1 MFKFQ
6 GEVFVALFAELK
18 RRNVVR
24 VGIAYAVIGWV
35 LAQIAEF
42 AFENFGAPDW
52 VLKSFIVLLLLG
64 LPLAL
69 FFAWAFEITPDG
81 IKREQDVDRSES
93 VTSQTGRKLDFL
105 IIGVLALALAYFAF
119 DKFAGDQPTTAQD
132 ELQSIAV
139 LPFVNM
145 SDDSDHFA
153 DGLTEEL
160 LNLLAK
166 NQDLKVAGR
175 TSSFAFKGRNE
186 DLIEIGKALRVTKVL
201 EGSVRRSGERV
212 RITAQLINVADGF
225 HIWSDTYDREL
236 ADIFE
241 IQDQV
246 AGAITQALELHL
258 TPEAERLTNN
268 PEAYALYLEAVAF
281 AALQTDGDLSR
292 GIEALDRATALDP
305 QFAKAYELKA
315 LFHWMNAGWYASSEV
330 SRAGVYEAATQALAI
345 DPGSPGANSLA
356 RISHPTDWSW
366 IIELDAMET
375 LVQSDRSV
383 RALDSYAFDLSISGY
398 LTEAEKLHREV
409 LALDPLSSNA
419 WWRLS
424 QVLYAQGRDAEATQA
439 ARKSA
444 ELDPGYLGAGLDTI
458 FRASLA
464 AANDEEAI
472 RVVSPWFDEDWFRR
486 PSIEA
491 YVADMRDPE
500 TGRSALKEWVEYRAA
515 NAEISSD
522 AVWAATHYL
531 AFGYMDLHIEAI
543 DSYGSPTPGWSD
555 VGILENWGVF
565 LPVTGYRKTQHFLDR
580 AEGSGL
586 IELWEHRGPPD
597 YCSKDSGEW
606 VCE

>member
-1 MFKFQ
+1 MSFI
-6 GEVFVALFAELK
+6 GELK

-24 VGIAYAVIGWV
+24 VGLAYALIGWV

-52 VLKSFIVLLLLG
+52 VLKSFVVLLLLG

-69 FFAWAFEITPDG
+69 FFAWAFEITPEG
-81 IKREQDVDRSES
+81 IKREKDVDRSQS
-93 VTSQTGRKLDFL
+93 ITPQTGRKLDFL
-105 IIGVLALALAYFAF
+105 IIGVLAIALAYFAF
-119 DKFAGDQPTTAQD
+119 DKFAGDQPTIASD
-132 ELQSIAV
+132 EVQSIAV
-139 LPFVNM
+139 LAFANM

-186 DLIEIGKALRVTKVL
+186 DLREIGEALGVSKVL
-201 EGSVRRSGERV
+201 EGSVRRSGERIRV
-212 RITAQLINVADGF
+212 TAQLINVADGF

-258 TPEAERLTNN
+258 TPEAKRLTNN

-281 AALQTDGDLSR
+281 AAIQNDRDILR

-305 QFAKAYELKA
+305 QFAKAYEFKA

-330 SRAGVYEAATQALAI
+330 SQASAYEAATKALAI
-345 DPGSPGANSLA
+345 DPSLPGAISLA
-356 RISHPTDWSW
+356 KTAHPTDSTWT
-366 IIELDAMET
+366 IEFDALET
-375 LVQSDRSV
+375 LVQSNRNV
-383 RALDSYAFDLSISGY
+383 LALDTYAYNLTVSGY
-398 LTEAEKLHREV
+398 LTDAENVHREV
-409 LALDPLSSNA
+409 LALDPLSGNA

-424 QVLYAQGRDAEATQA
+424 EVLYAQGRDAEAHQA

-444 ELDPGYLGAGLDTI
+444 ELDPGDYSAGVDTI
-458 FRASLA
+458 FMASLA
-464 AANDEEAI
+464 AGNDEEAI
-472 RVVSPWFDEDWFRR
+472 RIVTPWFDEDWFRR

-491 YVADMRDPE
+491 FIADMRDAE

-515 NAEISSD
+515 ISSESFAD
-522 AVWAATHYL
+522 AAFAKAYYL
-531 AFGYMDLHIEAI
+531 VFGYMDLYIEAI
-543 DSYGSPTPGWSD
+543 DSYGPPSTAWSD
-555 VGILENWGVF
+555 VEIPEAWGVY

-580 AEGSGL
+580 AEGLGL

>member
-1 MFKFQ
+1 MSFL
-6 GEVFVALFAELK
+6 GELK

-24 VGIAYAVIGWV
+24 VGFAYAVIAWV

-52 VLKSFIVLLLLG
+52 VLKSVVVLLLLG

-69 FFAWAFEITPDG
+69 FFAWAFEMTPEG
-81 IKREQDVDRSES
+81 IKREKDVDRSES
-93 VTSQTGRKLDFL
+93 ITSQTGRKLDFL
-105 IIGVLALALAYFAF
+105 IIGVLAIALAYFAF
-119 DKFAGDQPTTAQD
+119 DKFAGVGPTATTD
-132 ELQSIAV
+132 EVQSIAV
-139 LPFVNM
+139 LPFANM

-186 DLIEIGKALRVTKVL
+186 DLREIGEALGVAKVL
-201 EGSVRRSGERV
+201 EGSVRRSGERIRV
-212 RITAQLINVADGF
+212 TAQLINVADGF

-258 TPEAERLTNN
+258 TPEAKRLTNN

-281 AALQTDGDLSR
+281 AALQNDGDLPK

-315 LFHWMNAGWYASSEV
+315 LFHWMNAGWYAPANV
-330 SRAGVYEAATQALAI
+330 SQAGAYEAATKALAI
-345 DPGSPGANSLA
+345 DSSLPGAISLA
-356 RISHPTDWSW
+356 RTSHPTDWNW

-383 RALDSYAFDLSISGY
+383 RALDTYAYDLAISGY
-398 LTEAEKLHREV
+398 LTEAEKVHREV
-409 LALDPLSSNA
+409 LAIDPLSSNA

-424 QVLYAQGRDAEATQA
+424 EVLNAQERHAEAIQA

-444 ELDPGYLGAGLDTI
+444 ELDPGYFGQGLNTI
-458 FRASLA
+458 FMTSLA
-464 AANDEEAI
+464 AGNDEEAI
-472 RVVSPWFDEDWFRR
+472 RVMTPYFDEDFFRR

-491 YVADMRDPE
+491 FIADMRDPE
-500 TGRSALKEWVEYRAA
+500 TGRSALQEWAEYRKANTDIYADAA
-515 NAEISSD
+515 FAG
-522 AVWAATHYL
+522 AFYL
-531 AFGYMDLHIEAI
+531 AFGHVDLYIEAI
-543 DSYGSPTPGWSD
+543 DSYGSTGTYWAD
-555 VGILENWGVF
+555 VEVLESWGIYV
-565 LPVTGYRKTQHFLDR
+565 PVTGYRKTQYFLDR
-580 AEGSGL
+580 AEASSL
-586 IELWEHRGPPD
+586 MELWEHRGPPD

>member
-1 MFKFQ
+1 MSFI
-6 GEVFVALFAELK
+6 GELT

-52 VLKSFIVLLLLG
+52 VLKSFVVLLLLG

-69 FFAWAFEITPDG
+69 FFAWAFEITPEG
-81 IKREQDVDRSES
+81 IKREKDVDRSES
-93 VTSQTGRKLDFL
+93 ITSQTGRKLDFL
-105 IIGVLALALAYFAF
+105 IIGVLVIALAYFSY
-119 DKFAGDQPTTAQD
+119 DKFAGVGPTTTTD
-132 ELQSIAV
+132 VVQSIAV
-139 LPFVNM
+139 LPFANM

-166 NQDLKVAGR
+166 NQDLKVVGR

-186 DLIEIGKALRVTKVL
+186 DLREIGEALGVAKVL
-201 EGSVRRSGERV
+201 EGSVRRSGERIRV
-212 RITAQLINVADGF
+212 TAQLINVADGF
-225 HIWSDTYDREL
+225 HIWSDTYDKEL

-281 AALQTDGDLSR
+281 AAIQNDRDILR

-305 QFAKAYELKA
+305 QFAKAYEFKA

-330 SRAGVYEAATQALAI
+330 SQASAYEAATKALAI
-345 DPGSPGANSLA
+345 DPSLPGAISLA
-356 RISHPTDWSW
+356 KTAHPTDSTWT
-366 IIELDAMET
+366 IEFDALET
-375 LVQSDRSV
+375 LVQSNRNV
-383 RALDSYAFDLSISGY
+383 LALDTYAYNLTVSGY
-398 LTEAEKLHREV
+398 LTDAENVHREV
-409 LALDPLSSNA
+409 LALDPLSGNA

-424 QVLYAQGRDAEATQA
+424 EVLYAQGRDAEAHQA

-444 ELDPGYLGAGLDTI
+444 ELDPGDYSAGVDTI
-458 FRASLA
+458 FMASLA
-464 AANDEEAI
+464 AGNDEEAI
-472 RVVSPWFDEDWFRR
+472 RIVTPWFDEDWFRR

-491 YVADMRDPE
+491 FIADMRDAE

-515 NAEISSD
+515 ISSESFAD
-522 AVWAATHYL
+522 AAFAKAYYL
-531 AFGYMDLHIEAI
+531 VFGYMDLYIEAI
-543 DSYGSPTPGWSD
+543 DSYGPPSTAWSD
-555 VGILENWGVF
+555 VEIPEAWGVY

>member
-1 MFKFQ
+1 MSFI
-6 GEVFVALFAELK
+6 GELT

-52 VLKSFIVLLLLG
+52 VLKSFVVLLLLG

-69 FFAWAFEITPDG
+69 FFAWAFEITPEG
-81 IKREQDVDRSES
+81 IKREKDVDRSES
-93 VTSQTGRKLDFL
+93 ITPQTGRKLDFL
-105 IIGVLALALAYFAF
+105 IIGVLAVALAYFAF
-119 DKFAGDQPTTAQD
+119 DKFAGVGPMTTTD
-132 ELQSIAV
+132 VVQSIAV
-139 LPFVNM
+139 LPFANM

-186 DLIEIGKALRVTKVL
+186 DLREIGAALGVAKVL
-201 EGSVRRSGERV
+201 EGSVRRSGERIRV
-212 RITAQLINVADGF
+212 TAQLINVADGF
-225 HIWSDTYDREL
+225 HIWSDTYDKEL

-281 AALQTDGDLSR
+281 AALQNDGDLPR

-315 LFHWMNAGWYASSEV
+315 LFHWMNSGWNAPAKVSQAS
-330 SRAGVYEAATQALAI
+330 AYEAATKALAI
-345 DPGSPGANSLA
+345 DPSLPGAISLA
-356 RISHPTDWSW
+356 RTAHPTGRNW

-375 LVQSDRSV
+375 LVQSDRSA
-383 RALDSYAFDLSISGY
+383 RALDTYAYDLTITGY
-398 LTEAEKLHREV
+398 LSEAEKVHREV
-409 LALDPLSSNA
+409 LARDPLSSNA

-424 QVLYAQGRDAEATQA
+424 EVLYAQGRDAKAIQA
-439 ARKSA
+439 GRKSA
-444 ELDPGYLGAGLDTI
+444 ELDSGFSYALDTI
-458 FRASLA
+458 FMASLA
-464 AANDEEAI
+464 AGNDEEAI
-472 RVVSPWFDEDWFRR
+472 RVVTPWFDEDWFRR

-491 YVADMRDPE
+491 FIADMRDPE
-500 TGRSALKEWVEYRAA
+500 TGRSALKEWVEYRTA
-515 NAEISSD
+515 NAEIASD
-522 AVWAATHYL
+522 APYAGVYYL
-531 AFGYMDLHIEAI
+531 VFGYMDLYIEAI
-543 DSYGSPTPGWSD
+543 DSYGPPTTSWSD
-555 VGILENWGVF
+555 VEVPEAWGVY

>member
-1 MFKFQ
+1 MSFL
-6 GEVFVALFAELK
+6 GELK

-24 VGIAYAVIGWV
+24 VGFAYAVIAWV

-52 VLKSFIVLLLLG
+52 VLKSVVVLLLLG

-69 FFAWAFEITPDG
+69 FFAWAFEMTPEG
-81 IKREQDVDRSES
+81 IKREKDVDRSES
-93 VTSQTGRKLDFL
+93 ITSQTGRKLDFL
-105 IIGVLALALAYFAF
+105 IIGVLAIALAYFAF
-119 DKFAGDQPTTAQD
+119 DKFAGVGPTATTD
-132 ELQSIAV
+132 EVQSIAV
-139 LPFVNM
+139 LPFANM

-186 DLIEIGKALRVTKVL
+186 DLREIGEALGVAKVL
-201 EGSVRRSGERV
+201 EGSVRRSGERIRV
-212 RITAQLINVADGF
+212 TAQLINVADGF

-258 TPEAERLTNN
+258 TPEAKRLTNN

-281 AALQTDGDLSR
+281 AALQNDGDLPK

-315 LFHWMNAGWYASSEV
+315 LFHWMNAGWYAPANV
-330 SRAGVYEAATQALAI
+330 SQAGAYEAATKALAI
-345 DPGSPGANSLA
+345 DSSLPGAISLA
-356 RISHPTDWSW
+356 RTSHPTDWNW

-383 RALDSYAFDLSISGY
+383 RALDTYAYDLAISGY
-398 LTEAEKLHREV
+398 LTEAEKVHREV
-409 LALDPLSSNA
+409 LAIDPLSSNA

-424 QVLYAQGRDAEATQA
+424 EVLNAQERHAEAIQA

-444 ELDPGYLGAGLDTI
+444 ELDPGYFGQGLNTI
-458 FRASLA
+458 FMTSLA
-464 AANDEEAI
+464 AGNDEEAI
-472 RVVSPWFDEDWFRR
+472 RVMTPYFDEDFFRR

-491 YVADMRDPE
+491 FIADMRDPE
-500 TGRSALKEWVEYRAA
+500 TGRSALQEWAEYRKANTDIYADAA
-515 NAEISSD
+515 FAG
-522 AVWAATHYL
+522 AFYL
-531 AFGYMDLHIEAI
+531 AFGHVDLYIEAI
-543 DSYGSPTPGWSD
+543 DSYGSTGTYWAD
-555 VGILENWGVF
+555 VEVLESWGIYV
-565 LPVTGYRKTQHFLDR
+565 PVTGYRKTQHFLDR
-580 AEGSGL
+580 AEGSSL

>member
-1 MFKFQ
+1 MSFI
-6 GEVFVALFAELK
+6 GELT

-52 VLKSFIVLLLLG
+52 VLKSFVVLLLLG

-69 FFAWAFEITPDG
+69 FFAWAFEITPEG
-81 IKREQDVDRSES
+81 IKREKDVDRSES
-93 VTSQTGRKLDFL
+93 ITSQTGRKLDFL
-105 IIGVLALALAYFAF
+105 IIGVLVIALAYFSY
-119 DKFAGDQPTTAQD
+119 DKFAGVGPTTTTD
-132 ELQSIAV
+132 VVQSIAV
-139 LPFVNM
+139 LPFANM

-166 NQDLKVAGR
+166 NQDLKVVGR

-186 DLIEIGKALRVTKVL
+186 DLREIGEALGVAKVL
-201 EGSVRRSGERV
+201 EGSVRRSGERIRV
-212 RITAQLINVADGF
+212 TAQLINVADGF
-225 HIWSDTYDREL
+225 HIWSDTYDKEL

-281 AALQTDGDLSR
+281 AAIQNDRDILR

-305 QFAKAYELKA
+305 QFAKAYEFKA

-330 SRAGVYEAATQALAI
+330 SQASAYEAATKALAI
-345 DPGSPGANSLA
+345 DPSLPGAISLA
-356 RISHPTDWSW
+356 KTAHPTDSTWT
-366 IIELDAMET
+366 IEFDALET
-375 LVQSDRSV
+375 LVQSNRNV
-383 RALDSYAFDLSISGY
+383 LALDTYAYNLTVSGY
-398 LTEAEKLHREV
+398 LTDAENVHREV
-409 LALDPLSSNA
+409 LALDPLSGNA

-424 QVLYAQGRDAEATQA
+424 EVLYAQGRDAEAHQA

-444 ELDPGYLGAGLDTI
+444 ELDPGDYSAGVDTI
-458 FRASLA
+458 FMASLA
-464 AANDEEAI
+464 AGNDEEAI
-472 RVVSPWFDEDWFRR
+472 RIVTPWFDEDWFRR

-491 YVADMRDPE
+491 FIADMRDAE

-515 NAEISSD
+515 ISSESFAD
-522 AVWAATHYL
+522 AAFAKAYYL
-531 AFGYMDLHIEAI
+531 VFGYMDLYIEAI
-543 DSYGSPTPGWSD
+543 DSYGPPSTAWSD
-555 VGILENWGVF
+555 VEIPEAWGVY

-580 AEGSGL
+580 AEGLGL

>member
-1 MFKFQ
+1 M
-6 GEVFVALFAELK
+6 V
-18 RRNVVR
+18 
-24 VGIAYAVIGWV
+24 
-35 LAQIAEF
+35 
-42 AFENFGAPDW
+42 
-52 VLKSFIVLLLLG
+52 
-64 LPLAL
+64 
-69 FFAWAFEITPDG
+69 
-81 IKREQDVDRSES
+81 
-93 VTSQTGRKLDFL
+93 
-105 IIGVLALALAYFAF
+105 
-119 DKFAGDQPTTAQD
+119 
-132 ELQSIAV
+132 QSIAV
-139 LPFVNM
+139 LPFANM

-166 NQDLKVAGR
+166 NKDLKVVGR

-186 DLIEIGKALRVTKVL
+186 DLREIGEALGVTKVL
-201 EGSVRRSGERV
+201 EGSVRRSGERIRV
-212 RITAQLINVADGF
+212 TAQLINVADGF

-281 AALQTDGDLSR
+281 AALQNDGDIPR

-315 LFHWMNAGWYASSEV
+315 FFHWMNAGWYVSAEV
-330 SRAGVYEAATQALAI
+330 GRAGVYEAATKALAI
-345 DPGSPGANSLA
+345 DPSLPSATSLA
-356 RISHPTDWSW
+356 KSAHPTDSSW
-366 IIELDAMET
+366 VIELDAMET

-383 RALDSYAFDLSISGY
+383 RALDTYAFDLSISGY
-398 LTEAEKLHREV
+398 LTEAEKVHREV

-424 QVLYAQGRDAEATQA
+424 QVLYAQGRDAEANQA
-439 ARKSA
+439 GRKSA
-444 ELDPGYLGAGLDTI
+444 ELAPGYFSYGLDTI
-458 FRASLA
+458 FMASVA
-464 AANDEEAI
+464 AGNDEEAI
-472 RVVSPWFDEDWFRR
+472 RVVTPYFDENWFRR

-491 YVADMRDPE
+491 FIADMRDPE

-515 NAEISSD
+515 NIVEYFSD
-522 AVWAATHYL
+522 AAFARVYYL
-531 AFGYMDLHIEAI
+531 LFGYMDLYIEAI
-543 DSYGSPTPGWSD
+543 DSYGLRTTYWSD
-555 VGILENWGVF
+555 VEILENWGVF

-606 VCE
+606 VCQ

>member
-1 MFKFQ
+1 MS
-6 GEVFVALFAELK
+6 FVGELK

-24 VGIAYAVIGWV
+24 VGLAYAVIGWV

-52 VLKSFIVLLLLG
+52 VLKSFVVLLLLG

-69 FFAWAFEITPDG
+69 FFAWAFEITPEG
-81 IKREQDVDRSES
+81 IKREKDVDRSDS

-105 IIGVLALALAYFAF
+105 IIGVLAIALAYFAF
-119 DKFAGDQPTTAQD
+119 DKFAGDQPTATPD
-132 ELQSIAV
+132 EVQSIAV

-186 DLIEIGKALRVTKVL
+186 DLIEIGEALRVAKVL
-201 EGSVRRSGERV
+201 EGSVRRSGDRV
-212 RITAQLINVADGF
+212 RVTAQLINVADGF

-258 TPEAERLTNN
+258 TPEAKRLTNN

-281 AALQTDGDLSR
+281 AALQNNGDLPR

-315 LFHWMNAGWYASSEV
+315 FFHWMNAGWYAPANV
-330 SRAGVYEAATQALAI
+330 SQVGAYEAATKALAI
-345 DPGSPGANSLA
+345 DPGLPGATSLA
-356 RISHPTDWSW
+356 RTSHPTDWNW

-383 RALDSYAFDLSISGY
+383 RALDTYAYDLAISGY
-398 LTEAEKLHREV
+398 LTEAEKVHREV
-409 LALDPLSSNA
+409 LAMDPLSSNA

-424 QVLYAQGRDAEATQA
+424 EVLYAQGRDAEAIRA

-444 ELDPGYLGAGLDTI
+444 ELDPGYLGQGLYTI
-458 FRASLA
+458 FMTSLA
-464 AANDEEAI
+464 AGNDEEAI
-472 RVVSPWFDEDWFRR
+472 RVVTPYFDEDFYRR

-491 YVADMRDPE
+491 FIADMRDPE

-515 NAEISSD
+515 NPEIYADAAFAGAYYLVFWPCGSVHRGHRLLWIDGHVLGGCRSS
-522 AVWAATHYL
+522 
-531 AFGYMDLHIEAI
+531 
-543 DSYGSPTPGWSD
+543 
-555 VGILENWGVF
+555 GILGHIRACHR
-565 LPVTGYRKTQHFLDR
+565 LPQDAAFS
-580 AEGSGL
+580 GSR
-586 IELWEHRGPPD
+586 RG
-597 YCSKDSGEW
+597 
-606 VCE
+606 

>member
-1 MFKFQ
+1 MSFL
-6 GEVFVALFAELK
+6 GELT

-52 VLKSFIVLLLLG
+52 VLKSFVVLLLLG

-69 FFAWAFEITPDG
+69 FFAWAFEITPEG
-81 IKREQDVDRSES
+81 IKREKDVDRSES
-93 VTSQTGRKLDFL
+93 ITSQTGRKLDFL
-105 IIGVLALALAYFAF
+105 IIGVLAIALAYFAF
-119 DKFAGDQPTTAQD
+119 DKFAGVGPTTVPD
-132 ELQSIAV
+132 EVQSIAV
-139 LPFVNM
+139 LPFANM

-186 DLIEIGKALRVTKVL
+186 DLREIGDALGVAKVL
-201 EGSVRRSGERV
+201 EGSVRRSGERIRV
-212 RITAQLINVADGF
+212 TAQLINVADGF

-258 TPEAERLTNN
+258 TPEAKRLTNN

-281 AALQTDGDLSR
+281 AALQNDRDLLR

-305 QFAKAYELKA
+305 QFARAYELKA
-315 LFHWMNAGWYASSEV
+315 LFHWMNAGWYVSADVAQAS
-330 SRAGVYEAATQALAI
+330 AYEAATRALAI
-345 DPGSPGANSLA
+345 DPSLPSATSLA
-356 RISHPTDWSW
+356 KSAHPTDWNW

-383 RALDSYAFDLSISGY
+383 LALDTYAFDLAISGY
-398 LTEAEKLHREV
+398 LTESEKVHREV

-424 QVLYAQGRDAEATQA
+424 QVLYAQGRDAEALQA
-439 ARKSA
+439 GRKSA
-444 ELDPGYLGAGLDTI
+444 ELAPGYFSLGLDAI
-458 FRASLA
+458 FMASLA
-464 AANDEEAI
+464 AGNDEEAI
-472 RVVSPWFDEDWFRR
+472 RVVAPWVDEDWFRR

-491 YVADMRDPE
+491 FIADMRDPE
-500 TGRSALKEWVEYRAA
+500 TGRSALKEWVEYRTA
-515 NAEISSD
+515 NAEIASD
-522 AVWAATHYL
+522 AAWVRVYYL
-531 AFGYMDLHIEAI
+531 VFGYMDLYIEAI
-543 DSYGSPTPGWSD
+543 DSYGPRTERWSD
-555 VGILENWGVF
+555 VEIVENWGVF

-586 IELWEHRGPPD
+586 IDLWEQRGPPD
-597 YCSKDSGEW
+597 YCSKDSGVW

>member
-1 MFKFQ
+1 MSF
-6 GEVFVALFAELK
+6 FAELK

-24 VGIAYAVIGWV
+24 VGFAYAVIGWV

-93 VTSQTGRKLDFL
+93 TTSQTGRKLDFL
-105 IIGVLALALAYFAF
+105 IIGVLAVGLAYFAF
-119 DKFAGDQPTTAQD
+119 DRFASDQPTSAPD
-132 ELQSIAV
+132 MVQSIAV

-145 SDDSDHFA
+145 SDDSDYFA

-186 DLIEIGKALRVTKVL
+186 DLREIGAALGVTKVL

-212 RITAQLINVADGF
+212 RVTAQLINVADGF
-225 HIWSDTYDREL
+225 HIWSDTYDKEL

-246 AGAITQALELHL
+246 AGAITQALALHL
-258 TPEAERLTNN
+258 TPKAKRLTNN

-281 AALQTDGDLSR
+281 AAFQNDGDLPR

-315 LFHWMNAGWYASSEV
+315 LFHWMNAGWYVPTDVARAS
-330 SRAGVYEAATQALAI
+330 VYEAATKALAI
-345 DPGSPGANSLA
+345 DPSLPGATSLA
-356 RISHPTDWSW
+356 RIAHPTNWSW

-383 RALDSYAFDLSISGY
+383 LALDSYAFDLAISGY

-424 QVLYAQGRDAEATQA
+424 QVLYAQGRDAEALQA

-444 ELDPGYLGAGLDTI
+444 ELDPGYVGAGMSTI

-464 AANDEEAI
+464 AGNDEEAI
-472 RVVSPWFDEDWFRR
+472 RVLTPWFDEDYFRR

-491 YVADMRDPE
+491 FVADMRDPE

-515 NAEISSD
+515 NAEIASD
-522 AVWAATHYL
+522 AVWAGTHYL
-531 AFGYMDLHIEAI
+531 VFGYMDLYIEAI
-543 DSYGSPTPGWSD
+543 DSYGPPTTAWSD
-555 VGILENWGVF
+555 AEILENWGVF